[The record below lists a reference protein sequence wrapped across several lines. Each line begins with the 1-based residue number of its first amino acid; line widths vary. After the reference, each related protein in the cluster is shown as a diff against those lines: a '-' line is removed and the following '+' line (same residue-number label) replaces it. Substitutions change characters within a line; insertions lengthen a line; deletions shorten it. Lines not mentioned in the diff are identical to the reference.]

1 MQHQNGLLAKF
12 SKMRIL
18 LLTENPILANRPGVR
33 TAARELEEHQN
44 GLKLS
49 KVLGHKQNMMAEL
62 THEQALDSWHSLAG
76 PSSPAAEP
84 R

>member
-1 MQHQNGLLAKF
+1 M
-12 SKMRIL
+12 
-18 LLTENPILANRPGVR
+18 P
-33 TAARELEEHQN
+33 TAAAQLSIAILVHAGASYAQ
-44 GLKLS
+44 LS

-84 R
+84 PSILLGQKLS